1 METGACAGDT
11 ALPATG
17 SFLRSVQTKQIPAVM
32 FAASLFSRSRSSF
45 SQFSNATVM
54 RASGLLLMAATMLGA
69 AMLAAPPAA
78 GQDTF
83 SSQNPP
89 NPSGA
94 PKMSGQVSGGLVGGI
109 PVGSLREN
117 VGTGGGVRL
126 ALAAWL
132 DQSPVLFGVD
142 IGFFGYGHVE
152 EEVPFSS
159 TVGPRVPVEVSTSNN
174 VLETHLTA
182 RLQPRTGRFRPYA
195 EVLAGF
201 KYLFTRTKVGEVGF
215 EDRDDDF
222 GEEVASSTNFDDFA
236 LSGGV
241 GAGLDIQVYRQDN
254 AAKPVRRV
262 DLHLGV
268 QYLLG
273 QEAEYLTEGTLSD
286 ENDNGR
292 LDRSELN
299 VHRSRT
305 TFVQPTVGVTVRLAD
320 TD

>member
-1 METGACAGDT
+1 
-11 ALPATG
+11 
-17 SFLRSVQTKQIPAVM
+17 M
-32 FAASLFSRSRSSF
+32 FAASLFSRSRFSF
-45 SQFSNATVM
+45 SRFSTAAEM
-54 RASGLLLMAATMLGA
+54 RASVFLLVAPALLGA
-69 AMLAAPPAA
+69 AMLAAPPAV
-78 GQDTF
+78 GQETL
-83 SSQNPP
+83 SSQGSPET
-89 NPSGA
+89 SGA
-94 PKMSGQVSGGLVGGI
+94 PKISGQVSGGLVGGI
-109 PVGSLREN
+109 PVGGLRDN
-117 VGTGGGVRL
+117 VGTGGGVRV
-126 ALAAWL
+126 ALAGWL

-159 TVGPRVPVEVSTSNN
+159 TVGPRVPAEVSTSNN

-201 KYLFTRTKVGEVGF
+201 KYLFTRSRIDT
-215 EDRDDDF
+215 EDIAGDLDD
-222 GEEVASSTNFDDFA
+222 EVAGATNFNDFA

-241 GAGLDIQVYRQDN
+241 GAGLDIQVYRQSN
-254 AAKPVRRV
+254 AAKAVRRV

-273 QEAEYLTEGTLSD
+273 QEAKYLTEGTLSD
-286 ENDNGR
+286 ENGNGE
-292 LDRSELN
+292 LDRSEMD

-305 TFVQPTVGVTVRLAD
+305 TFLQPTIGVTVRLAD

>member
-1 METGACAGDT
+1 MLAST
-11 ALPATG
+11 L
-17 SFLRSVQTKQIPAVM
+17 LL
-32 FAASLFSRSRSSF
+32 AA
-45 SQFSNATVM
+45 ATV
-54 RASGLLLMAATMLGA
+54 LV
-69 AMLAAPPAA
+69 APPATA
-78 GQDTF
+78 QDPFVPQGPPDTSDSPNI
-83 SSQNPP
+83 SS
-89 NPSGA
+89 
-94 PKMSGQVSGGLVGGI
+94 QVSGGLIGGI
-109 PVGSLREN
+109 PVGALRDN
-117 VGTGGGVRL
+117 VGAGGGVRL
-126 ALAAWL
+126 ALTAWL

-201 KYLFTRTKVGEVGF
+201 KYLFTRSRIDT
-215 EDRDDDF
+215 DDIGGDLD
-222 GEEVASSTNFDDFA
+222 EEVASATNFDDFA

-241 GAGLDIQVYRQDN
+241 GAGLDIRVYRQDN
-254 AAKPVRRV
+254 SAEEVRRV

-286 ENDNGR
+286 ENGNGQ

>member
-1 METGACAGDT
+1 
-11 ALPATG
+11 
-17 SFLRSVQTKQIPAVM
+17 
-32 FAASLFSRSRSSF
+32 
-45 SQFSNATVM
+45 
-54 RASGLLLMAATMLGA
+54 
-69 AMLAAPPAA
+69 MLACIFLLAA
-78 GQDTF
+78 GARSATAQDKF
-83 SSQNPP
+83 APQG
-89 NPSGA
+89 PS
-94 PKMSGQVSGGLVGGI
+94 PVSDTSDISGQVTGGLIGGI
-109 PVGSLREN
+109 PVSGLRDN

-126 ALAAWL
+126 ALGSWI
-132 DQSPVLFGVD
+132 DQSPILFGLD

-159 TVGPRVPVEVSTSNN
+159 AVGPRVPVEVSTSNN

-201 KYLFTRTKVGEVGF
+201 KYLFTRSHIDT
-215 EDRDDDF
+215 DDIGGDLDD
-222 GEEVASSTNFDDFA
+222 EAASATNFDDFA

-254 AAKPVRRV
+254 AGKPVRRV

-273 QEAEYLTEGTLSD
+273 QEAEYLTEGALSD
-286 ENDNGR
+286 ENGNGQ
-292 LDRSELN
+292 LDRSELD

-305 TFVQPTVGVTVRLAD
+305 TFLQPTIGVTVRLAD
-320 TD
+320 TN

>member
-17 SFLRSVQTKQIPAVM
+17 SFLRSVQTKQIPAFM
-32 FAASLFSRSRSSF
+32 FAAFLFSRSRFSF
-45 SQFSNATVM
+45 SRFSTATAM
-54 RASGLLLMAATMLGA
+54 RASGLLLVAATMLGGT
-69 AMLAAPPAA
+69 MLAAPPAV

-83 SSQNPP
+83 SSQDPP
-89 NPSGA
+89 DTFGA
-94 PKMSGQVSGGLVGGI
+94 PKISGQVSGGLVGGI
-109 PVGSLREN
+109 PVGSLRDN

-126 ALAAWL
+126 ALGSWV
-132 DQSPVLFGVD
+132 DKSPVLFGLD

-152 EEVPFSS
+152 EDVPFSS
-159 TVGPRVPVEVSTSNN
+159 TVGPSVPVEVSTSNN
-174 VLETHLTA
+174 VLEMHLTA

-195 EVLAGF
+195 EILAGF

-222 GEEVASSTNFDDFA
+222 GEEVASTTNFDDFA

-241 GAGLDIQVYRQDN
+241 GAGFDIRVYRQEN
-254 AAKPVRRV
+254 LAKKVRRV

-273 QEAEYLTEGTLSD
+273 QKAEYLTEGAL
-286 ENDNGR
+286 NDQNGNGQ
-292 LDRSELN
+292 LDRSEMDIR
-299 VHRSRT
+299 RSRT
-305 TFVQPTVGVTVRLAD
+305 TFLQPTVGVTVRLAD